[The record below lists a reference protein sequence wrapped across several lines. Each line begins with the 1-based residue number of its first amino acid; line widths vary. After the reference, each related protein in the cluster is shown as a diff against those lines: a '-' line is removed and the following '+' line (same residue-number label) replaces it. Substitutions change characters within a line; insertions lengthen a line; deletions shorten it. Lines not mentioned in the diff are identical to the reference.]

1 MREKIGLLLAVC
13 LLLAGCGQTTAET
26 TATAETAPEAMT
38 EQETAVEATP
48 EAAESEAE
56 AKTVTFTDDLGRE
69 VTVSDPQRVA
79 ALIGSFAQTWCLA
92 GGQDTLVAAAD
103 DTWTSFDLDLDED
116 VVNLGGVKEISLETL
131 IGAEPDFVIASC
143 NTDIDLELE
152 ESLTAMGIPVA
163 YFQVDA
169 FSDYLHMLSILTD
182 ITGRADLYDQ
192 YGQQQEEAIEG
203 AKALADGTQPTVLYI
218 RATGSSVKAK
228 NSSGTVLGEML
239 ADLDTINVADGE
251 NDLLDNLSLEAILAA
266 DPDYIFLVYQGSDP
280 SGAEALMDELLLS
293 NPAWATL
300 RAVEEGRCYTM
311 DSSLYNLKPN
321 DRWALAYEGL
331 ANILYGD

>member
-1 MREKIGLLLAVC
+1 MRGKLGLLLAVC
-13 LLLAGCGQTTAET
+13 LLLAGCGQAGKTDA
-26 TATAETAPEAMT
+26 AVETAPTAVT
-38 EQETAVEATP
+38 EPETAVEATP
-48 EAAESEAE
+48 EAVEPETE

-92 GGQDTLVAAAD
+92 GGQDTLAAAAD
-103 DTWTSFDLDLDED
+103 DAWTSFDLDLAED
-116 VVNLGGVKEISLETL
+116 VVDLGGVKEISLETL

-143 NTDIDLELE
+143 NTDVDLELE

-182 ITGRADLYDQ
+182 ITGRADLYDL
-192 YGQQQEEAIEG
+192 YGQQQEEAIEA

-228 NSSGTVLGEML
+228 NSSGSVLGEML

-251 NDLLDNLSLEAILAA
+251 DTLLENLSLEAILAA
-266 DPDYIFLVYQGSDP
+266 DPDYIFLIYQGSDP
-280 SGAEALMDELLLS
+280 TDAEALMEELLLS

-331 ANILYGD
+331 ADILYGN